1 MDQIIS
7 FLTLLLLTLLG
18 LVIDIISFIDA
29 LLSAA
34 LTSIG
39 VPANAQ
45 APLLIIAAILLA
57 VAAFQLL
64 GRLVGVLLIVLFL
77 LLLLHPH
84 MPHEWR
90 HISAPPPSLNLPGQH
105 VTL

>member
-7 FLTLLLLTLLG
+7 FITLLLLTLLG
-18 LVIDIISFIDA
+18 LVIEVIGFIDG
-29 LLSAA
+29 LLGSA

-39 VPANAQ
+39 VPASAQ
-45 APLLIIAAILLA
+45 PPLLIIAAILLA

-64 GRLVGVLLIVLFL
+64 GRLVGVLLLILFL

-90 HISAPPPSLNLPGQH
+90 HMSAPPSLNLPGAH
-105 VTL
+105 VTM